1 MSSNFRFNNQ
11 NLKASFELLDFRQE
25 GELDIP
31 LVLENLTKIGYD
43 KNHPELYDLISSLGE
58 GKVSYEDYIHI
69 ISEIMNLKDDDAG
82 LQRMFDLLLFNPKL
96 QVLDYDSLKK
106 ISAETGNALTD
117 SEIKFALNEVGNGK
131 TIDIDSFIRFMKS
144 N

>member
-1 MSSNFRFNNQ
+1 MSINFRFNNQ

>member
-1 MSSNFRFNNQ
+1 MSTNFRFNNQ

>member
-1 MSSNFRFNNQ
+1 MSTNFHFNNQ

-25 GELDIP
+25 GEIDIP
-31 LVLENLTKIGYD
+31 LVLENLAKIGYD
-43 KNHPELYDLISSLGE
+43 KNHPEIYDLFTSLGE
-58 GKVSYEDYIHI
+58 GKVNYADYIHL
-69 ISEIMNLKDDDAG
+69 ISELMNLKDDDAG

-106 ISAETGNALTD
+106 ISIETGNSLTD
-117 SEIKFALNEVGNGK
+117 SEIKFALNEIGNGK
-131 TIDIDSFIRFMKS
+131 TIDIDSFIKFMKS